1 MAANLKFCT
10 FSILIFAC
18 TAAMASQLSA
28 SPAAAV
34 KGAYFPSWAEDFGP
48 SSINTKLF
56 THIYYAFI
64 NPSNVT
70 FKFEIDPAE
79 SLRLLNFTSSLRG
92 NNPPPK
98 SLFSVGGSS
107 EALLPLFAGMASRPS
122 SRATFINSSIEVAR
136 KFGFDGIDLD
146 WEYPRDPKE
155 MEDFASLIYEWRV
168 EIQREAEATGKSP
181 LLLTAAVYYSAFPS
195 GDAARV
201 YPAASISRNLDWINV
216 MNYDYRGGWDPSA
229 TGAHAAL
236 FDPNSNVSTS
246 YGLGSWIRVGVPRSK
261 LIMGLPLYGRT
272 WQLKDPRSYG
282 IGAPAVGVG
291 PGPDRT
297 GVLNYADVVKFNKD
311 NKAKVVRDLET
322 VSVYSVAGN
331 YWVGYDD
338 TTSVTVKIGYARGLG
353 LRGYFFWAVNGDY
366 KWKISKRASHL
377 WSH

>member
-1 MAANLKFCT
+1 MAANFKFCT

-18 TAAMASQLSA
+18 SAAMASRSA
-28 SPAAAV
+28 SPAAV

-92 NNPPPK
+92 SNPPPK
-98 SLFSVGGSS
+98 SLFSVGGSG

-122 SRATFINSSIEVAR
+122 SRAAFINSSIEVAR

-155 MEDFASLIYEWRV
+155 MEDFASLIHEWRV
-168 EIQREAEATGKSP
+168 EIQREAEAAEKSP

-195 GDAARV
+195 GDTARV

-282 IGAPAVGVG
+282 IGAPAVDVG
-291 PGPDRT
+291 PGADRT

-311 NKAKVVRDLET
+311 NKAMVVRDFET

-366 KWKISKRASHL
+366 KWKISKRGK
-377 WSH
+377 